1 MGLVEV
7 DLVYDAVGAEI
18 VRSSLQSAGI
28 DAVLFD
34 SGVASL
40 FGGGMQGVRVMVPA
54 ADEARARALLASFNA
69 A

>member
-7 DLVYDAVGAEI
+7 DLVYDSVGAEI
-18 VRSSLQSAGI
+18 VRSWLAAEGI

-34 SGVASL
+34 AGVASL

-54 ADEARARALLASFNA
+54 ADEARARALLATFEAS
-69 A
+69 

>member
-7 DLVYDAVGAEI
+7 DLVYDSVGAEI
-18 VRSSLQSAGI
+18 VRSWLVAEGI

-40 FGGGMQGVRVMVPA
+40 FGGAMQGVRVMVPA
-54 ADEARARALLASFNA
+54 ADETRARALLATFEAS
-69 A
+69 